1 MTFSYIGSLFREKAS
16 CECPCDVESL
26 ISSYVHE
33 VKVVDK
39 ARNLF
44 KEVNNLLNL
53 APTVDEVQR
62 WRKEA
67 KKMRKHVLNQKIYDL
82 TNDEFDDDWYR
93 IGYRFRP
100 DGPETRGKKGP
111 FKKTLA
117 IQYMNMM
124 MYKNVWDKYE
134 KLKADKVP
142 SLSDEMPWAGRW
154 RLTILAPSGN
164 MRVYSRHPIISNSA
178 RRHLDDPNDC
188 RSAVADMV
196 KSYYANNHYDYT
208 FCQGDCIFYLLTDE
222 GKYKR

>member
-1 MTFSYIGSLFREKAS
+1 MTFSYIGSLFREQAS

-26 ISSYVHE
+26 ISRYVHE
-33 VKVVDK
+33 AKVVDK

-53 APTVDEVQR
+53 APTVDEVHR

-67 KKMRKHVLNQKIYDL
+67 KKMRKHVLNQKIYEL

-117 IQYMNMM
+117 IHYMNMM

-134 KLKADKVP
+134 KLKADKVSRP
-142 SLSDEMPWAGRW
+142 
-154 RLTILAPSGN
+154 RLRPLWILEDPILAPSGN

-208 FCQGDCIFYLLTDE
+208 FCQGDWIFYLLTDE